1 MNQIDAPSP
10 GQVWA
15 RTRWNTQES
24 GAAFDRKKQP
34 YLAPDMKVFAE
45 SQDFCIVSFV
55 DDDGQVSG
63 RLLHGHVGEFTHAP
77 DDYHLI
83 VRPLNPI
90 IGHLVSR
97 KACARSWQL
106 GLMFIEF
113 KTRKRLCVHATGR
126 WEETEGCLALKIA

>member
-1 MNQIDAPSP
+1 MAIPPAETLELRHEISHVTRTRKQKPFRMNQIDAPSP

-63 RLLHGHVGEFTHAP
+63 RLLHGHVGEFTT
-77 DDYHLI
+77 
-83 VRPLNPI
+83 RPTTI
-90 IGHLVSR
+90 ILSFD
-97 KACARSWQL
+97 L
-106 GLMFIEF
+106 
-113 KTRKRLCVHATGR
+113 
-126 WEETEGCLALKIA
+126 